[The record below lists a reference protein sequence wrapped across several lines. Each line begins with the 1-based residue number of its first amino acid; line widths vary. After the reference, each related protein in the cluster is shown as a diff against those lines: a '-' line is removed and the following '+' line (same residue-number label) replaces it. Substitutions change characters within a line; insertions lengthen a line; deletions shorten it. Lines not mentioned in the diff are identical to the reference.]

1 LTTEEVAMS
10 KVRKALVAGGLAG
23 VAALVA
29 AIQDGKVDN
38 ADIGTIVAAVVVAG
52 LAVWRVP
59 NAPAVK

>member
-1 LTTEEVAMS
+1 VKKIS
-10 KVRKALVAGGLAG
+10 KALVAGGLAG
-23 VAALVA
+23 AAALAA

-59 NAPAVK
+59 NAPAAK